1 MKRVVITGMGAVT
14 PIGNDVQSM
23 WDSMM
28 NMRHGIAPITHFDTT
43 GFATSL
49 AAEVKDYNPLEYMDK
64 KESQRYDLFAVL
76 GIGAAS
82 QAVEE
87 SGIIGNVSPERIGV
101 YFSSGVGGLT
111 TLEKGVSSLLNKGAS
126 RVSPF
131 SVPAMIANSGAAL
144 IAIKYNCFGSCLSV
158 VTACASSAHAIGEAY
173 RTIKHGY
180 ADAIIAGGADSAINP
195 IGIASFNACHALSTS
210 DNPDRASIPFD
221 AERNG
226 FVMGEGSGALIL
238 EEYEHAVKRNAKIYA
253 EICGYGTTCD
263 AYHITH
269 PSPNANGAERAI
281 RQAWNE
287 SDVNTERIYI
297 NAHGTS
303 TNKYIYVVHYAYKK
317 STSRVRSEKR
327 L

>member
-1 MKRVVITGMGAVT
+1 
-14 PIGNDVQSM
+14 
-23 WDSMM
+23 
-28 NMRHGIAPITHFDTT
+28 MRHTE
-43 GFATSL
+43 L
-49 AAEVKDYNPLEYMDK
+49 
-64 KESQRYDLFAVL
+64 
-76 GIGAAS
+76 
-82 QAVEE
+82 
-87 SGIIGNVSPERIGV
+87 
-101 YFSSGVGGLT
+101 
-111 TLEKGVSSLLNKGAS
+111 
-126 RVSPF
+126 
-131 SVPAMIANSGAAL
+131 
-144 IAIKYNCFGSCLSV
+144 
-158 VTACASSAHAIGEAY
+158 
-173 RTIKHGY
+173 IKHGY

-281 RQAWNE
+281 KQAWNE

-303 TNKYIYVVHYAYKK
+303 TKLNDELETKAVKQAFGEDLARKIVISSTKSMTGHLLGGAGAVEAIVSIMALKSGYIPPTIGYQVSDSVCDLDICPNQPRKYKADLALSNSLGFGGHNSCLAFKEV
-317 STSRVRSEKR
+317 